1 MKKLS
6 FLILSMLLNLQ
17 AFAESSCDIRPGF
30 SVGIRVVEFA
40 SGNAIHSKIPMVE
53 TTAEALL
60 EEMVNLQDM
69 GICEEKIIARKCTL
83 KFEKKST
90 RNYITMY
97 RGQTKWNSWNLSAKN
112 QVHDFVKRLKRAGF
126 CS

>member
-1 MKKLS
+1 MKKLLFITVLMS
-6 FLILSMLLNLQ
+6 LNLQ
-17 AFAESSCDIRPGF
+17 AFAERPCDVRPGI
-30 SVGIRVVEFA
+30 SVGVRVVEFA
-40 SGNAIHSKIPMVE
+40 SGNAVHSKIPMRE

-69 GICEEKIIARKCTL
+69 GVCEEKIIARQCTL
-83 KFEKKST
+83 KLEKRAN

-97 RGQTKWNSWNLSAKN
+97 RGQSKWNSWNLSAKN
-112 QVHDFVKRLKRAGF
+112 QVQDFVKRLKKAGF